1 MTRFTGR
8 VAIVTGAGSGLG
20 RATARRLASEGARV
34 ACLDVALDAAE
45 GTAAEIRAG
54 DQSARAYAVDVSDP
68 ASIRDALG
76 RAVADLGR
84 PSLLVNCAGI
94 GKFANAHDMAFED
107 WSRILA
113 VNLTGTFLM
122 SQAVLPHLLESGG
135 NIVNVASNA
144 GLMGPRLP
152 SNILLGFGHRFPP
165 SRATIGVQRGL

>member
-1 MTRFTGR
+1 MDG
-8 VAIVTGAGSGLG
+8 VPAPKSG
-20 RATARRLASEGARV
+20 TARPY
-34 ACLDVALDAAE
+34 
-45 GTAAEIRAG
+45 
-54 DQSARAYAVDVSDP
+54 QVDVSDP
-68 ASIRDALG
+68 GSVREAVQGAAS
-76 RAVADLGR
+76 DLGR
-84 PSLLVNCAGI
+84 PVVLVNCAGI